1 MDAILTPDLSA
12 PERKAI
18 QVSSSAIAVAAAG
31 MCTFLNVYTTQSLLP
46 YMRSLYNASEVQVS
60 LTVSATTLGMA
71 LAAPFLGLLAEAV
84 GRKRVVVPA
93 LFGLVVPTT
102 LAATST
108 SLHVLIVWRFV
119 QGIFTAGIITV
130 MLAYIGEEWPA
141 NGVGFAMSTYVSGT
155 VLGGFLG
162 RFLAGLISAH
172 YNWRYSFVV
181 LGATTLAGAVAVRHW
196 LPPAAN
202 FVPSANAG
210 ATLRQ
215 GLLHLRNPRLVATF
229 GMGFAM
235 LFALVGTFNYVNFY
249 LAAPP
254 FGLNSAH
261 LGCVFF
267 VYLLGLVV
275 TPLAGSYMDRR
286 GFRRT
291 IVLAFCLSITGLG
304 LSLKPSLAVIIP
316 GLALAAS
323 GIFILQASATT
334 HLGKVAGRARSSAA
348 GLYVTFYYIGG
359 STGAVLPAYFWVR
372 GGWPATVA
380 LLSVAVFACVALGF
394 AASRPEVV

>member
-1 MDAILTPDLSA
+1 
-12 PERKAI
+12 
-18 QVSSSAIAVAAAG
+18 
-31 MCTFLNVYTTQSLLP
+31 
-46 YMRSLYNASEVQVS
+46 
-60 LTVSATTLGMA
+60 
-71 LAAPFLGLLAEAV
+71 
-84 GRKRVVVPA
+84 
-93 LFGLVVPTT
+93 
-102 LAATST
+102 
-108 SLHVLIVWRFV
+108 
-119 QGIFTAGIITV
+119 
-130 MLAYIGEEWPA
+130 
-141 NGVGFAMSTYVSGT
+141 
-155 VLGGFLG
+155 
-162 RFLAGLISAH
+162 
-172 YNWRYSFVV
+172 
-181 LGATTLAGAVAVRHW
+181 
-196 LPPAAN
+196 
-202 FVPSANAG
+202 
-210 ATLRQ
+210 
-215 GLLHLRNPRLVATF
+215 
-229 GMGFAM
+229 
-235 LFALVGTFNYVNFY
+235 
-249 LAAPP
+249 
-254 FGLNSAH
+254 
-261 LGCVFF
+261 
-267 VYLLGLVV
+267 LVV